1 MGGGKKL
8 IICAALKINKEDEE
22 PIIVAGLRHGDC
34 YETLYKLNKELSSYA
49 RRKDLIIDGFLTSV
63 NTFVDRREAY
73 FIAKQCG
80 QISSQAQHDKT
91 MRKEFELYSEDLY

>member
-1 MGGGKKL
+1 M
-8 IICAALKINKEDEE
+8 IICAALKIEEDKDS
-22 PIIVAGLRHGDC
+22 IIVAGLSHGDC
-34 YETLYKLNKELSSYA
+34 YETLYKLNPELSA
-49 RRKDLIIDGFLTSV
+49 RARFKGLITDGFITSI

-80 QISSQAQHDKT
+80 QLSSQALHDKT